1 MERQRHY
8 IHGDP
13 CEANDGTYYSAAAD
27 LFVPL
32 SGLDLGE
39 TGLKRYEWT
48 REIAETRSPARFR
61 VVWNAKGNP
70 YLWLR

>member
-27 LFVPL
+27 LFVPYND
-32 SGLDLGE
+32 LDLGKE
-39 TGLKRYEWT
+39 GYKRYKWT
-48 REIAETRSPARFR
+48 REIAKTRSPLRFR
-61 VVWNAKGNP
+61 VVINAKGNP
-70 YLWLR
+70 YLAGW